1 VSLRDEANSNLYPK
15 KKELEKK
22 ITALDTEIL
31 KGTAQLAVNCDLLFF
46 CKFLEKFV
54 LHTKPRKLVYY
65 KNNLLLLHRKSK
77 TKFFDL
83 FWRDSAKNIRYQNC
97 GKNHAYERKGT

>member
-31 KGTAQLAVNCDLLFF
+31 KGNST
-46 CKFLEKFV
+46 
-54 LHTKPRKLVYY
+54 
-65 KNNLLLLHRKSK
+65 SI
-77 TKFFDL
+77 
-83 FWRDSAKNIRYQNC
+83 SS
-97 GKNHAYERKGT
+97 

>member
-31 KGTAQLAVNCDLLFF
+31 KGTVQFALDCDLLFLKKNF
-46 CKFLEKFV
+46 EINLYY
-54 LHTKPRKLVYY
+54 TKK
-65 KNNLLLLHRKSK
+65 K
-77 TKFFDL
+77 
-83 FWRDSAKNIRYQNC
+83 
-97 GKNHAYERKGT
+97 